1 MLKLKASELGKG
13 HAIQSY
19 VSHLFFFFFFLGVVD
34 VATEDSNKDVLI
46 SATRFDRQLTGEVRC
61 RRIVAGNSTDEGG
74 AVEGGRV

>member
-1 MLKLKASELGKG
+1 MGSKESKDRREGRYIVGGRAQFLG
-13 HAIQSY
+13 
-19 VSHLFFFFFFLGVVD
+19 GVVD